1 MTVHTT
7 HPRRDHEQVLDT
19 FRISLDDAATSRR
32 RQLDDLPS
40 SHDDPVAAAHRDGL
54 ERILAEIRAAQER
67 LDAGRFGSCQGCGT
81 AIPVERL
88 ELRPWTPTCV
98 PCAAAKRHDPL
109 QIGPRIAITSCEGQR
124 CPLPDH
130 DLGSDR

>member
-7 HPRRDHEQVLDT
+7 HPRRDHEQVLT
-19 FRISLDDAATSRR
+19 PFRISLDAAATSRQ

-40 SHDDPVAAAHRDGL
+40 SHNDPVAAAHRDGL

-67 LDAGRFGSCQGCGT
+67 LDADRFGLCQGCGK

-88 ELRPWTPTCV
+88 ELRPWTSRCV
-98 PCAAAKRHDPL
+98 PCAASTA
-109 QIGPRIAITSCEGQR
+109 A
-124 CPLPDH
+124 
-130 DLGSDR
+130 